1 MVHLGTLRVQTIHLL
16 SILNPWRCIYLIKK
30 ENTRIQ
36 ITIPKKIHQALKDLA
51 EYEGRTISN
60 MAAKIILDYFKE
72 NNNTLD

>member
-1 MVHLGTLRVQTIHLL
+1 M
-16 SILNPWRCIYLIKK
+16 IKK

-51 EYEGRTISN
+51 EYEGRTVSN

>member
-16 SILNPWRCIYLIKK
+16 SILMLEVYLLIKK

-36 ITIPKKIHQALKDLA
+36 ITIPKKIQEKLKDLA
-51 EYEGRTISN
+51 EYEGRTVSN